1 MPELLAGSPD
11 CDASD
16 QVRTGTDLSELELTS
31 KRRKTGEGSSE
42 NEGGLDGSRSNDD
55 GRTAEAEWSAQWESL
70 FSVEPSSENE
80 GGLDGSRRN
89 EDGRTAEAEL
99 SSPIVALCQPIRSPC
114 QWELPFSVKPSSEN
128 EGRLDDSWSNG
139 NGWMLDLVNSLPR
152 EYVASSSYVDSR
164 LDDRW
169 SNGDIEMTNKAGLL
183 CPPPPHSLSLGT
195 SDSQVSIQNWNKSE
209 SNGSLDREDNHDNR
223 ASSENEDRLLGCR
236 SYDDLPLKLTL
247 PVSSTEI
254 GKESNE
260 INGVEGSC
268 GVHPVAGKCPVR
280 HPNAGQL
287 LSASSSN
294 SDYLDVNLR
303 MEGRPP
309 PPLLL
314 WSRDMFSQPY
324 HHHPV
329 GTIFGNLKPENV
341 LTMTD
346 RLFCGQLSYIKKN
359 NMDPFLVKSTP
370 EAEGLFLRLLKKN
383 PELRL
388 GEKEVLLHPFSWSL
402 KDKLHFL
409 HQMREMLA
417 SENLE
422 LDADLLEEL
431 ESNEPPVFDGN
442 WIDKLDPIFKDY
454 ILKRPEN
461 YDYSSVLGLV
471 RCIRNNSIHLPRLP
485 RKIKKKVGWNDA
497 DFYIYFAVRFP
508 SLLMKLYG
516 VASQFCREERWFK
529 EFHEEIIRELFGRD
543 VP

>member
-1 MPELLAGSPD
+1 MDNFSAVLLD
-11 CDASD
+11 RDALD
-16 QVRTGTDLSELELTS
+16 WVLTLTDLSELEPPS
-31 KRRKTGEGSSE
+31 KKRKRGEFSAE
-42 NEGGLDGSRSNDD
+42 NEGG
-55 GRTAEAEWSAQWESL
+55 
-70 FSVEPSSENE
+70 V
-80 GGLDGSRRN
+80 
-89 EDGRTAEAEL
+89 
-99 SSPIVALCQPIRSPC
+99 
-114 QWELPFSVKPSSEN
+114 
-128 EGRLDDSWSNG
+128 DDSWRNDYDSLGDNLCERSVAG
-139 NGWMLDLVNSLPR
+139 FIGSLVL
-152 EYVASSSYVDSR
+152 EIGDGIDDSR
-164 LDDRW
+164 
-169 SNGDIEMTNKAGLL
+169 SNGDIWMTNKAGLL
-183 CPPPPHSLSLGT
+183 SPPPPHSLSLDDRLGT
-195 SDSQVSIQNWNKSE
+195 CDSQISIQNWNKLE
-209 SNGSLDREDNHDNR
+209 SYGSLDREDNHDNR
-223 ASSENEDRLLGCR
+223 ASSENEDRLLDCR

-268 GVHPVAGKCPVR
+268 EVHPVAGKSPVR
-280 HPNAGQL
+280 HPNAVQL

-294 SDYLDVNLR
+294 SNYLDVNLR
-303 MEGRPP
+303 MEGRHP

-314 WSRDMFSQPY
+314 WLRDMFSQPIHY
-324 HHHPV
+324 PPA

-341 LTMTD
+341 LMMTD

-370 EAEGLFLRLLKKN
+370 EAEDLFSRLLKKN

-388 GEKEVLLHPFSWSL
+388 GEREVLLHPFSWSL

-431 ESNEPPVFDGN
+431 ESNEPPVFYGN

-471 RCIRNNSIHLPRLP
+471 RCIRNNGIHLLRLP
-485 RKIKKKVGWNDA
+485 RKIKKKVGWNDE
-497 DFYIYFAVRFP
+497 DFYNYFAVRFP

-516 VASQFCREERWFK
+516 AASQFCREERWFK
-529 EFHEEIIRELFGRD
+529 EFHEEIFREFFRRD
-543 VP
+543 AL